1 MMTMRKLLL
10 GTTALIGA
18 GVLGAGAM
26 PGSAVAAEVKPGGA
40 LDVTISGFARF
51 RAHGGDL
58 DNQRN
63 NDSISTGLDFSNDT
77 EVHVILRGK
86 HDATGLQYGG
96 TVEFEADTNRTDN
109 TDETWVFVSGGFGEL
124 RFGDEDGAVDNSSIG
139 AYTIAAGTG
148 GIDGS
153 IVDVLSVSPVRPT
166 NSDDA
171 TKIRYY
177 TPSLG
182 GFQVGISYT
191 PNDNSGGD
199 TLALKG
205 DVVDFGDDGLPGG
218 GDDTVTSQG
227 PNLGDWLEAAAVY
240 KGDFAGLGLTASL
253 VGSIADV
260 KDESGFGGD
269 DAWAYYAG
277 ATTNIFGFKLGGGFG
292 DEEFGGTEKTY
303 YNAGV
308 GAALGPANVS
318 LNYGQIID
326 SEGYA
331 GDEPYNIVLSAD
343 MALMPGLVLAGDVA
357 YFNNDI
363 DEDQLLSDDDDGYVY
378 VVRLGLAF

>member
-1 MMTMRKLLL
+1 MLVRRVLL
-10 GTTALIGA
+10 GTTALVGV
-18 GVLGAGAM
+18 GVLAVGA
-26 PGSAVAAEVKPGGA
+26 PGVAGAAEVKPGGA

-63 NDSISTGLDFSNDT
+63 NDDISTGLDFSNDT

-109 TDETWVFVSGGFGEL
+109 TDETWVFVSGGFGEA
-124 RFGDEDGAVDNSSIG
+124 RFGDEDGAVDASSVG

-153 IVDVLSVSPVRPT
+153 IVDVLGISPVRPT
-166 NSDDA
+166 NSGDA

-182 GFQVGISYT
+182 GFQLGVSYT
-191 PNDNSGGD
+191 PNADIGGD

-205 DVVDFGDDGLPGG
+205 DA
-218 GDDTVTSQG
+218 G
-227 PNLGDWLEAAAVY
+227 PDLGDWVEAAAVY

-260 KDESGFGGD
+260 KNEGDLGGD

-277 ATTNIFGFKLGGGFG
+277 VTTNIFGFKLGGGFG
-292 DEEFGGTEKTY
+292 DEEFGGLEKTY
-303 YNAGV
+303 YNLGV

-318 LNYGQIID
+318 LNYGQVID
-326 SEGYA
+326 SEGFTS
-331 GDEPYNIVLSAD
+331 DEPYNIVLSAD
-343 MALMPGLVLAGDVA
+343 VGLLPGLVLAGDVA
-357 YFNNDI
+357 YFNNDR
-363 DEDQLLSDDDDGYVY
+363 DEDVLLSDDDDGYVY

>member
-18 GVLGAGAM
+18 GVLGAAAL
-26 PGSAVAAEVKPGGA
+26 PGSAGAAEVKPGGA

-58 DNQRN
+58 DNQRL
-63 NDSISTGLDFSNDT
+63 NDDISTGLDFSNDT

-86 HDATGLQYGG
+86 HDATGLEYGG

-182 GFQVGISYT
+182 GFQAGVSYT
-191 PNDNSGGD
+191 PNADVGGD

-205 DVVDFGDDGLPGG
+205 DA
-218 GDDTVTSQG
+218 G
-227 PNLGDWLEAAAVY
+227 PDLGDWVEGALVY
-240 KGDFAGLGLTASL
+240 EGDFAGLGVQASV
-253 VGSIADV
+253 VGSFADV
-260 KDESGFGGD
+260 KNEGDLGGD

-277 ATTNIFGFKLGGGFG
+277 AATDVFGFKVGGGFG
-292 DEEFGGTEKTY
+292 DEEFGGLERTY
-303 YNAGV
+303 YNLGIGAGF
-308 GAALGPANVS
+308 GPVNAS
-318 LNYGQIID
+318 LNYGQVID
-326 SEGYA
+326 SEGFA
-331 GDEPYNIVLSAD
+331 GDEPYNIVASAD
-343 MALMPGLVLAGDVA
+343 FALMPGLVLAGDVG
-357 YFNNDI
+357 YFDNDV
-363 DEDQLLSDDDDGYVY
+363 DDADDFGVDDDNGWVY